1 MKMFNM
7 IGIDERTGSG
17 VPDIYAVWDTQGWV
31 SPKVEEQFDPDR
43 TILTLSFID
52 KQAETNKRQ
61 KQLKISDELL
71 NISQS
76 KEAAKQWT

>member
-1 MKMFNM
+1 MKMFNL
-7 IGIDERTGSG
+7 IGSGERTGSG
-17 VPDIYAVWDTQGWV
+17 VPDIYAVLDTQGWV

>member
-7 IGIDERTGSG
+7 IGIGERTGSG

-31 SPKVEEQFDPDR
+31 SPKFEEQFDPDR
-43 TILTLSFID
+43 TI

-76 KEAAKQWT
+76 KEAAKRWT